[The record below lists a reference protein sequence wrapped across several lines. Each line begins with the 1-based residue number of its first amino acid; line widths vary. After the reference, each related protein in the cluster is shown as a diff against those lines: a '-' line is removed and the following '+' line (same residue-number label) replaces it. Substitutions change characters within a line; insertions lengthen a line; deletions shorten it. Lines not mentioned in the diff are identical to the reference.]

1 MMKYIFSIIGH
12 YDYIILDRTHLDTE
26 FFTTLSIKDDDYCE
40 YLKIR
45 RDQIKYPID
54 NIRIVIYVKPIVE
67 NMLERQQ
74 ERNRPGETRDET
86 YLRDV
91 YDIYEELIYS
101 IYPEH
106 VLIENNFDTSEY
118 SRYFDYLGLYYL

>member
-1 MMKYIFSIIGH
+1 MKYIFSIIGH